1 MRPGIVD
8 RASCAFVAD
17 TLSAV
22 NHPSAA
28 PRWTIAFVIGLL
40 LTAGA
45 ATGAW
50 AVDLPY
56 VGWSPGPISEAIDAV
71 VIEEGLESFTPE
83 GELLVLTV
91 VSQPLNTFE
100 LLVAVLD
107 PAVDV
112 YDRAAVRIEGETDE
126 EYRTRQLGLMDGAV
140 QRALAIAFD
149 RLGLDPGDTRFRV
162 ESVLGQ
168 YPAAAVLEPGD
179 FVLEVEGVPMDSIDV
194 IRQELDGRQPGE
206 VVTLVIERDAVVQ
219 ELEVELAETTDDD
232 TGEKRTI
239 VGITIG
245 PFVDPPADI
254 DTNNVG
260 GPSAGMM
267 YTLALIDLLSE
278 GDLTRGHVIAGTGT
292 IEADASVGGIGGI
305 RQKVV
310 AAEAAGASHM
320 LVPRSNYDEALTVD
334 RRTIELVPVAT
345 IDEALAFF
353 ETLESA

>member
-1 MRPGIVD
+1 MRPEIVD
-8 RASCAFVAD
+8 RTSYAFAAD
-17 TLSAV
+17 TLSGV

-28 PRWTIAFVIGLL
+28 PHWLVAFVVGLL

-45 ATGAW
+45 AVGAW

-56 VGWSPGPISEAIDAV
+56 VGWSPGPISEAIDAI
-71 VIEEGLESFTPE
+71 VIEEGLESYTPE

-91 VSQPLNTFE
+91 VSQPLNAYE
-100 LLVAVLD
+100 LLIAILD

-140 QRALAIAFD
+140 QRALTIAFD
-149 RLGLDPGDTRFRV
+149 RVGLDPGDVRFRI
-162 ESVLGQ
+162 ESVFGQ

-179 FVLEVEGVPMDSIDV
+179 FVLDVEGVPMDSIDV
-194 IRQELDGRQPGE
+194 IRQELEDREPGD
-206 VVTLVIERDAVVQ
+206 VVTLTIERDGVVQ
-219 ELEVELAETTDDD
+219 ELDVELAETTDEDS
-232 TGEKRTI
+232 GETRTI

-278 GDLTRGHVIAGTGT
+278 GDLTKGHVIAGTGT

-320 LVPRSNYDEALTVD
+320 LVPQSNYDEALTAD
-334 RRTIELVPVAT
+334 RRAIELVSVGT
-345 IDEALAFF
+345 IDDALAFF
-353 ETLESA
+353 EALEPA